1 MMGVQITVVVPTYH
15 RHDLL
20 RRCLAALAAQEFDR
34 GRYEVI
40 VADDAADVSTRRLV
54 ESEAAVANFRLRYIP
69 VEATQ
74 GPAAARNAGWRAAEG
89 EFIAFTDDDCLPQP
103 GWLAAGVEALNG
115 GADAAWGRLE
125 MPLPPRPTDYER
137 DAAGLANSVFVTAN
151 CFCRRAA
158 LEKVGG
164 FDERFTAAWR
174 EDSDLY
180 FSLLEH
186 KCRVVHA
193 SDARVVHPIRPARW
207 GVSLR
212 QQRKSAFDA
221 LLFKKHPRLYR
232 RHIAAFPRD
241 YYYIV
246 GALSAALAGMA
257 ARQQW
262 LVFNGLAAWGLL
274 TGRFF
279 ARRMRGNSWAPA
291 HVAEM
296 LFTSM
301 LIPPLSV
308 FWRVHG
314 ALKYRST
321 PPVTGDR
328 HAAVHAR

>member
-1 MMGVQITVVVPTYH
+1 MQISVVVPTYH

-20 RRCLAALAAQEFDR
+20 RRCLAALAAQQFA
-34 GRYEVI
+34 GTYEVI

-54 ESEAAVANFRLRYIP
+54 ETEAATAGYRLRYVP
-69 VEATQ
+69 VEDTH
-74 GPAAARNAGWRAAEG
+74 GPAAARNVGWRAAAG

-103 GWLAAGVEALNG
+103 GWLSAGVQALNG

-125 MPLPPRPTDYER
+125 MPLPLRPTDYER
-137 DAAGLANSVFVTAN
+137 DAAGLAGAVFVTAN
-151 CFCRRAA
+151 CFCRRNA
-158 LEKVGG
+158 LETVGG

-186 KCRVVHA
+186 RCRVVHA
-193 SDARVVHPIRPARW
+193 SDAVVIHPIRPAQW

-221 LLFKKHPRLYR
+221 LLYRKHPRLYR
-232 RHIAAFPRD
+232 RHIAAFPRE
-241 YYYIV
+241 YYYV
-246 GALSAALAGMA
+246 VASLAAATAGAV

-279 ARRMRGNSWAPA
+279 ARRMRGNSWSPT

-296 LFTSM
+296 LVTSM

-308 FWRVHG
+308 FWRMQG

-321 PPVTGDR
+321 LPATGDR
-328 HAAVHAR
+328 HAAIHAR

>member
-1 MMGVQITVVVPTYH
+1 MSVRISVVVPTYR

-20 RRCLAALAAQEFDR
+20 RRCLEALAAQQFEARD
-34 GRYEVI
+34 YEVI
-40 VADDAADVSTRRLV
+40 VADDAADPATRQLV
-54 ESEAAVANFRLRYIP
+54 ETEAATAKCGIRYVPI
-69 VEATQ
+69 EKTH
-74 GPAAARNAGWRAAEG
+74 GPAAARNAGWRASRS

-103 GWLAAGVEALNG
+103 GWLAAGVEALTG

-125 MPLPPRPTDYER
+125 MPLPPKPTDYQR
-137 DAAGLANSVFVTAN
+137 DAAGLAGAVFVTAN

-158 LEKVGG
+158 LQKVGG

-180 FSLLEH
+180 FSLLEQR
-186 KCRVVHA
+186 CRVIHA
-193 SDARVVHPIRPARW
+193 SHALVIHPIRPAPW

-221 LLFKKHPRLYR
+221 LLYKKHPGLYR

-246 GALSAALAGMA
+246 GSLAAAGAGALV
-257 ARQQW
+257 RQHW
-262 LVFNGLAAWGLL
+262 LVFNALAVWGLL

-291 HVAEM
+291 HVTEM

-308 FWRVHG
+308 FWKVQG
-314 ALKYRST
+314 SLKYRST
-321 PPVTGDR
+321 LPVTGDR
-328 HAAVHAR
+328 HAAIHAR